1 MEDGAKMNVKLLPIL
16 SILTLN
22 LSVALPTNAL
32 TMDLVGRYQTG
43 IYGEAGAEIVD
54 YHPNTQSAYVV
65 NGAKN
70 RIDIIKLDNL
80 STTTI
85 KNPYTANTLKAVQLV
100 LPKEVVTTTHQS
112 IQLGVANSLSIHGDW
127 LAIAVGNQIKQ
138 ENGVVLFYNIK
149 QDQPKFVKA
158 IQVGALPDMVTF
170 TPDGSRVIVANEGEP
185 TDDYQYDP
193 VGSIAI
199 INLTNNVPDNMAVLL
214 MFDKF
219 ESQKEQLIKLGF
231 KYASPEGHSLA
242 QDIEPEYVTVTDDNR
257 YAWVSLQENNA
268 LAKVDL
274 MNSNIEG
281 IYPLGL
287 KDYGATGNGIDA
299 SDKDGSIN
307 IREWQGAYG
316 LYQPDT
322 IHSYTING
330 KHYTV
335 TANEG
340 DSRDWWFKA
349 SDKQACL
356 DAGGK
361 EFDKN
366 DGCLAYSEEIR
377 AKKLPLSANN
387 LAKTHM
393 SNKELGRLKV
403 TTAMGD
409 DDGDGLYERIVTFGA
424 RSFSI
429 WDEYGQQVFDSGNEF
444 AKIIAK
450 RYPEGFYTNE
460 AENKK
465 DNRSDDKGSEPEAL
479 AIGSVDGQTYAFI
492 GLERMGGIMVY
503 DISDPKQAKFIDY
516 QLNRDLSVKFSI
528 DNSTDPVTLRGD
540 YIEAGDLAPEGM
552 RFVSVEE
559 SPTNQALLLVANEV
573 SGTVSVYQLK

>member
-127 LAIAVGNQIKQ
+127 LVIAVGNQIKQ

-274 MNSNIEG
+274 KNSNIEG

-307 IREWQGAYG
+307 IREWQGVYG

-366 DGCLAYSEEIR
+366 DGCLTYSEEIR
-377 AKKLPLSANN
+377 AKKLPLSATN
-387 LAKTHM
+387 LTKTHM

-409 DDGDGLYERIVTFGA
+409 DDGDGHYERIVTFGA

-429 WDEYGQQVFDSGNEF
+429 WGEYGQQVYDSGNEF

-450 RYPEGFYTNE
+450 RYPEGFNTNE

>member
-274 MNSNIEG
+274 KNSNIEG

-287 KDYGATGNGIDA
+287 KDYGAAGNGIDA

-361 EFDKN
+361 EFDKS

-377 AKKLPLSANN
+377 AKKLPLSATN

-409 DDGDGLYERIVTFGA
+409 DDGDGHYERIVTFGA

-450 RYPEGFYTNE
+450 RYPEGFNTNE

-528 DNSTDPVTLRGD
+528 DDSTDPVTLRGD